1 MPGIV
6 LVLFFVLAIVL
17 MILAISKLK
26 LHPFLA
32 IMGVSLLFALL
43 S

>member
-1 MPGIV
+1 MTGVPLLIT
-6 LVLFFVLAIVL
+6 FVIAIVV

-32 IMGVSLLFALL
+32 IMGDRKSVV
-43 S
+43 